1 MKWIELIVSSPTSLV
16 FPDGIEAGITY
27 YYQVVR
33 SEEYSHAVISIPGT
47 SEIDL
52 LDAVDDGQTVEEPR
66 IHAVFGER
74 PNEVFLFGGPYAY
87 RLSSAGEIQ
96 ETVELYRNRE
106 LEEYWYTDL
115 LTTELGIVVIYEKG
129 CLLLDDELR
138 VRWHVEKYINDFFD
152 RIADNRLEFVL
163 DGEERW
169 SLSLVDGS
177 TMNKPT

>member
-1 MKWIELIVSSPTSLV
+1 MKWTELIVSNPTSLV

-33 SEEYSHAVISIPGT
+33 SEWYSHAVIAISGK

-52 LDAVDDGQTVEEPR
+52 LDAVDDGQTVDEPR
-66 IHAVFGER
+66 MHAIFGER
-74 PNEVFLFGGPYAY
+74 LDEVFLFGGPKAY
-87 RLSSAGEIQ
+87 RLSSAGEVR
-96 ETVELYRNRE
+96 ETVELFRNRE

-115 LTTELGIVVIYEKG
+115 LATEPGIVVIYEKG
-129 CLLLDDELR
+129 CLLLDNALR

-152 RIADNRLEFVL
+152 RVADNRLEFVL

>member
-1 MKWIELIVSSPTSLV
+1 MEWKELVVSSPTSLV
-16 FPDGIEAGITY
+16 FPDGIEARITY

-33 SEEYSHAVISIPGT
+33 SEWYGHAVLAIPGKG
-47 SEIDL
+47 EIDL
-52 LDAVDDGQTVEEPR
+52 LDAVDDGQTVKEPR
-66 IHAVFGER
+66 IHAIFGER
-74 PNEVFLFGGPYAY
+74 PNEVFLFGGPKAY

-96 ETVELYRNRE
+96 ETVEIYRDRE

-115 LTTELGIVVIYEKG
+115 LTTEPGIVVIYEGG
-129 CLLLDDELR
+129 CLLLDSLLR

-152 RIADNRLEFVL
+152 RIADNRLEFIL
-163 DGEERW
+163 DGEESW